1 VAINYEFLNSFCE
14 EVLARNKAI
23 NWAGIINQNGIIL
36 AQKSRPGN
44 PVFLNEEENEEY
56 AASVISRQK
65 TRNKFESKI
74 GKLVYAYGQYE
85 SLQRATIPINKDF
98 YLLVTLNM
106 EENDPNYIIMNQ
118 LIPLV
123 QKNKSKFIASTY

>member
-106 EENDPNYIIMNQ
+106 EENDPNSIIMNQ

>member
-1 VAINYEFLNSFCE
+1 MAINYEFLNSFCE